1 MSDAKLAD
9 VAKSPFDLANAEVE
23 PSERDREWPEAV
35 EMGALESGARLLAG
49 LAWMGICVFFFSIIL
64 VLLLPFRQ
72 YRIRVSNLFG
82 TIAGGG
88 CAKISGSKI
97 RLLNHEAALEAGPAI
112 YVSNHTSVLDI
123 FFGIWFSPWGT
134 VGVGKKSIVYYPFF
148 GQIYRLA
155 GHLRIDRNDRKGA
168 VAAMQ
173 KLTPFVRE
181 NNLSIFVWPE
191 GRRARDGR
199 LQPLKKGVAHM
210 AMATGLPI
218 VPMVVKGAHGA
229 WQANTLRLHKAEIEI
244 EFLDA
249 IDTSRWTPENID
261 AQLIDLH
268 GRFERTLPPSQ
279 RPAPGAPTNANPAK
293 KDDKRTAPKA

>member
-1 MSDAKLAD
+1 MSDGKLAD
-9 VAKSPFDLANAEVE
+9 VAKSPFDLAGGEVE
-23 PSERDREWPEAV
+23 PSERDRAWPEAE
-35 EMGALESGARLLAG
+35 EMGALQSGARLLAG
-49 LAWMGICVFFFSIIL
+49 LSWMGICVFAFSIVL
-64 VLLLPFRQ
+64 LLLLPFRQ
-72 YRIRVSNLFG
+72 LRIRVSNLFG

-97 RLLNHEAALEAGPAI
+97 RLLNHQAALEAGPAI

-134 VGVGKKSIVYYPFF
+134 VGVGKKSIIYYPFF
-148 GQIYRLA
+148 GQIYWLA

-168 VAAMQ
+168 VEAL
-173 KLTPFVRE
+173 KDLSKFVRE
-181 NNLSIFVWPE
+181 NGLSIFIWPE

-199 LQPLKKGVAHM
+199 LQPLKKGFAHM

-218 VPMVVKGAHGA
+218 VPMVVKGANGA

-249 IDTSRWTPENID
+249 IDTSRWTPETID
-261 AQLIDLH
+261 THVADVQN
-268 GRFERTLPPSQ
+268 RFQRTLPPSQ
-279 RPAPGAPTNANPAK
+279 RMLP
-293 KDDKRTAPKA
+293 KDDA